1 MLKDLSRGS
10 VEPTLA
16 GADGFE
22 RTLLVLPS
30 PVLKVAVKLAEI
42 LNNVR
47 AEIGL
52 ELFVK
57 EQLCTCCN
65 H

>member
-1 MLKDLSRGS
+1 MDLDA
-10 VEPTLA
+10 P
-16 GADGFE
+16 
-22 RTLLVLPS
+22 LLVLPS
-30 PVLKVAVKLAEI
+30 PALNVAVKLAEI

-57 EQLCTCCN
+57 KQLCTCGN